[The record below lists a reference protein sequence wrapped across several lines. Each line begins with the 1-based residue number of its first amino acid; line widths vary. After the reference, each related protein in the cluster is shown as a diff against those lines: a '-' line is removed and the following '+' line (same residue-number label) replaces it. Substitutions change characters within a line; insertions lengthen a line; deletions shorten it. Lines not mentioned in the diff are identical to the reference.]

1 MVTTILV
8 GHDQTYLNQPSVS
21 ARTIRVDTADIG
33 VLDFNLSEAQKTA
46 LYDKGFAAAREFL
59 SHWDFADYVGRFR

>member
-33 VLDFNLSEAQKTA
+33 VLDFNLSDAQKIA

-59 SHWDFADYVGRFR
+59 SHWDFAGYIARFR